1 VILGEKEAQVVQI
14 TRPCDVLPRLLNDI
28 ELDHIAK
35 RNARI
40 QCTKLAKQLEPCT
53 DLMSKTPT
61 SIAVVIICRVLGD
74 QVSKKDICA
83 ACKISVPTMNKIEV
97 RDLSLV
103 ESCCITSGSLA
114 SLPHHLVS

>member
-1 VILGEKEAQVVQI
+1 MVQI

-28 ELDHIAK
+28 ELDHVAK

-61 SIAVVIICRVLGD
+61 SIAVVIICRV
-74 QVSKKDICA
+74 
-83 ACKISVPTMNKIEV
+83 
-97 RDLSLV
+97 RDPSLV
-103 ESCCITSGSLA
+103 EVLVSQVAHSLRSLA
-114 SLPHHLVS
+114 TWSCRC